1 MSLLTAQAGVGIL
14 LVLFIFLYIRIA
26 FPGDGA
32 PVVLDKPGV
41 TPEGLV
47 VHPIVPRL
55 GGLKT
60 SDVVTAVEGHSV
72 DELLKA
78 NFTSLRSP
86 VAPGSEAYI
95 YTAWREGMPRSVR
108 ARIAP
113 YPLAQAI
120 SEDWTVYLFL
130 VYTAA
135 LGTFVFMRRPDLPA
149 TRVFFRGFLTFLAG
163 TVIYLMTFQVSD
175 LFYGWFFPCSLGA
188 EMVFY
193 NYGMSSLLHF
203 AVDFPRRLPLLR
215 RHPALW
221 FWIYAGPWLAYALLM
236 LWLAPSAPS
245 AASLLQSDSQAT
257 GLVGGLFA
265 FLVVVGFVLS
275 FRSSQT
281 ASERRQM
288 RWVVWGGVIGI
299 FPWLLMLIL
308 SPVTGVSAR
317 AALPILGISFLAIP
331 TAIAIAILREQ
342 LFDID
347 LIINRTLVYVPLTA
361 ILAGLYSAFVALSQR
376 AFIAMTGQASDASVT
391 LAALVIVTLF
401 TPLKDA
407 LQKAVDRRFKG
418 QPEATG
424 RLLEFGRLVQMRLAA
439 VEPDQLARRFLQ
451 EAALAFRAESGAV
464 YLENNG
470 QLRRVS
476 AVGEWRD
483 ETELSVPLETGKP
496 VKQLGILRMGKRER
510 DQDYTT
516 HDIRALRDV
525 AGKVAQA
532 IEQDRA

>member
-14 LVLFIFLYIRIA
+14 LVLFIFLYIRTA

-32 PVVLDKPGV
+32 AVVLDKPPV

-60 SDVVTAVEGHSV
+60 GDVVTAVEGHTV

-275 FRSSQT
+275 FRNSQT

-317 AALPILGISFLAIP
+317 AALPILGVSFLAIP
-331 TAIAIAILREQ
+331 TAMAIAILREQ

-407 LQKAVDRRFKG
+407 LQKVVDRRFKG

-510 DQDYTT
+510 NQDYTI